1 MRCGHILYLSSR
13 FIWSDLPCA
22 VSIFPTE
29 ASCLRLITAL
39 LMETSEA
46 WGTGRVYL
54 SITDT

>member
-1 MRCGHILYLSSR
+1 MGFLGLHLGRR
-13 FIWSDLPCA
+13 RPRV
-22 VSIFPTE
+22 VSIFPNE

-46 WGTGRVYL
+46 WATRRAYL